1 MEFVIFNASLYVAS
15 LLIYWLKR
23 RKTDAGLILLAV
35 YSAIAIACVF
45 NYASNPHVW
54 KLQLWSFIYLFIIV
68 ILFFRPYFFDSN
80 TLYQKLYVR
89 NKQILKFVTFLYI
102 LLAYIAIFYS
112 INQAIE
118 NIKLGAW
125 LFIRNQLYANEI
137 ELYTN
142 QLDRVSKIIS
152 GYLRPV
158 AIILFFYY
166 LTNKELKKIWL
177 IIFGLSI
184 IGPLTITAINTAS
197 RGLLVNL
204 AVSLFIGYM
213 IFRKGI
219 PKSTK
224 KVLVIVSLIL
234 IFLAL
239 SFSMAVIDSRFG
251 ESQRGS
257 SLLSYFGQSMLN
269 FNYGLTD
276 SIRKFGN
283 GKYFLDW
290 FLPLFGIDQINM
302 NSLGTHFGT
311 GFFTFVGAW
320 YIDFGPVGTFLIA
333 LLLPLI
339 ISRIFRYKS
348 KVDIADLYIYM
359 FYLEYLIMGVF
370 VIGRGYAL
378 SWFIAIIIYTI
389 LKVIR

>member
-1 MEFVIFNASLYVAS
+1 MELVIFNASLYVVS
-15 LLIYWLKR
+15 LLIYWRKR

-35 YSAIAIACVF
+35 YSTIAIAGVF
-45 NYASNPHVW
+45 YYASNPHVW
-54 KLQLWSFIYLFIIV
+54 KLQLWSFIYLFV
-68 ILFFRPYFFDSN
+68 VVMLFFRPYFFDSDI
-80 TLYQKLYVR
+80 LYQKLYVR
-89 NKQILKFVTFLYI
+89 NKQILKIFTFLYI

-118 NIKLGAW
+118 NIESGAW
-125 LFIRNQLYANEI
+125 SIIRNQLYEDEI

-142 QLDRVSKIIS
+142 QLERVAKIIS

-177 IIFGLSI
+177 IILGLAI
-184 IGPLTITAINTAS
+184 IAPMALTAINTAS

-204 AVSLFIGYM
+204 AASLFIGYM

-219 PKSTK
+219 PNSAKR
-224 KVLVIVSLIL
+224 VLVIVSLIL
-234 IFLAL
+234 ISLAL
-239 SFSMAVIDSRFG
+239 SFSLAVTVSRFG
-251 ESQRGS
+251 ESQKDS

-283 GKYFLDW
+283 GKYFFDW
-290 FLPLFGIDQINM
+290 FLPFLGIDQIKG

-320 YIDFGPVGTFLIA
+320 YIDFGPIGTFLIA
-333 LLLPLI
+333 LFLPVI
-339 ISRIFRYKS
+339 IGSRFRFKH

-359 FYLEYLIMGVF
+359 FYLEYLINGVF

-378 SWFIAIIIYTI
+378 SWFMAIIIYI
-389 LKVIR
+389 VLKVIR